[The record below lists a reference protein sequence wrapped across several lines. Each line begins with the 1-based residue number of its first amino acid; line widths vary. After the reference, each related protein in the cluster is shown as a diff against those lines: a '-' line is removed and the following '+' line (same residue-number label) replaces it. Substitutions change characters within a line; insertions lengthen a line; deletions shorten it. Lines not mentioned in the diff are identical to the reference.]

1 MSLKVYNTLTKSKE
15 EFKPIH
21 EGKVSMYVC
30 GVTVYD
36 DIHMGHARS
45 MIVFDMIARYLR
57 YRGFEVDHAT
67 NFTDVDDKIINRAS
81 EQGIPPLQL
90 SAMYIERYFKEA
102 EALGIKKAD
111 RYPKASEYMD
121 QIVDLVRK
129 LEEKGY
135 AYRTVDGSVYFS
147 MDKVVNYGKLS
158 GMRIDELRAGAR
170 IEPGEEKRNPM
181 DFALWKGAKPG
192 EIAWDSPW
200 GKGRPG
206 WHIECSAMCMDL
218 FGDTIDIHGGGN
230 DLIFPHHENEILQSE
245 SVTGK
250 PLANYWLHNGMLN
263 VQEEK
268 MAKSLKNFFSVRQV
282 LSQHSKEEVRFFL
295 LNTHYRGPLGY
306 SDTALEEAAAS
317 LRRLQNTYYD
327 LNAAATSAA
336 GTEGAEQLVSK
347 ARQEFVEQ
355 MDDDFN
361 SRAAIAAIF
370 EFSREINRLMS
381 EGRLSKQGAK
391 DAMAFLEEMDQIL
404 GVLPSAREA
413 AGGELDSVM
422 QVLIDIRKELRKRKL
437 FDLADRIRDELA
449 AKGIKLEDTADG
461 AKWKR
466 T

>member
-1 MSLKVYNTLTKSKE
+1 VSLNVYNTLSKRKE

-21 EGKVSMYVC
+21 KGKVSMYVC

-57 YRGFEVDHAT
+57 YKGLKVDHAT
-67 NFTDVDDKIINRAS
+67 NFTDVDDKIIVRAK

-90 SAMYIERYFKEA
+90 SSMYIDRYFKEA
-102 EALGIKKAD
+102 DALGVNRAD
-111 RYPKASEYMD
+111 RYPKASEYIP
-121 QIVDLVRK
+121 QIEKLVRA

-135 AYRTVDGSVYFS
+135 AYRTDDGSVYFS
-147 MDKVVNYGKLS
+147 MDKVRDYGKLS
-158 GMRIDELRAGAR
+158 GMKLDELRAGAR

-206 WHIECSAMCMDL
+206 WHIECSAMCMNL
-218 FGDTIDIHGGGN
+218 FGETIDIHGGGN

-245 SVTGK
+245 SATGK
-250 PLANYWLHNGMLN
+250 PLANYWLHNGMLT

-268 MAKSLKNFFSVRQV
+268 MAKSLKNFFTVRQV
-282 LSQHSKEEVRFFL
+282 LSKHSKEEVRFYL

-306 SDTALEEAAAS
+306 SDTALEEAASS
-317 LRRLQNTYYD
+317 LRRLHNTYAE
-327 LNAAATSAA
+327 LRAAAGSAT
-336 GTEGAEQLVSK
+336 GTESSEGLVDR
-347 ARQEFVEQ
+347 ARKEFVES

-370 EFSREINRLMS
+370 DFARDVNKLMS
-381 EGRLSKQGAK
+381 EGRLSKEGANG
-391 DAMAFLEEMDQIL
+391 AHLFLEEVDQVL
-404 GVLPSAREA
+404 GVLPSPPETEGDMDA
-413 AGGELDSVM
+413 VM
-422 QVLIDIRKELRKRKL
+422 QIVIEIRKELRKRKM
-437 FDLADRIRDELA
+437 FDLADQIRDKLA
-449 AKGIKLEDTADG
+449 EQGIKLEDTAEG

-466 T
+466 I